1 MLIKRRH
8 RIVVVV
14 LTGIQEELVF
24 SLVDDGV
31 LKPLPLVVVDED
43 VPHDGVQPSLDVRP
57 FLEVVLVAQ
66 CLDESLLDQVI
77 GVLAVTGET
86 HGET

>member
-1 MLIKRRH
+1 
-8 RIVVVV
+8 VVVV
-14 LTGIQEELVF
+14 LTGVQEELVF
-24 SLVDDGV
+24 SLVNDCV

-43 VPHDGVQPSLDVRP
+43 VPHDGIQPSFDVRP

-66 CLDESLLDQVI
+66 CFDESFLDQVI
-77 GVLAVTGET
+77 CVFAVTGKT